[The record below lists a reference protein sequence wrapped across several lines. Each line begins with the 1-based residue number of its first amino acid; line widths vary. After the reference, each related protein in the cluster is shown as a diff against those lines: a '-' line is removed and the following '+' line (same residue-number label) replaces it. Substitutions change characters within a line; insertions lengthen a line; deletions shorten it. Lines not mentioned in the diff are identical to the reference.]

1 MIVYNLKTGKIIA
14 EIPDDNNPYFVLKNH
29 NDVKNNNIGTLM
41 TPKPIRKIS
50 EYLVKD
56 GKLKRLTEHEIEEQ
70 RQYGRIL
77 TDDERLLETLKPS
90 TEEIKNAEKTIEI
103 LSLLSEVL

>member
-1 MIVYNLKTGKIIA
+1 MIVYERDTGRIINKLGTGQDIETRYFHHSKEFKDNLAGLKLEKYPYDLENYKVVSNKLIRMSNQ
-14 EIPDDNNPYFVLKNH
+14 EILE
-29 NDVKNNNIGTLM
+29 LQ
-41 TPKPIRKIS
+41 
-50 EYLVKD
+50 L
-56 GKLKRLTEHEIEEQ
+56 
-70 RQYGRIL
+70 YGRIL